1 MSFARKYGISKLRI
15 QKAEEMESRHPKMA
29 GQTPIGTL
37 IGSLPMFLSMVSL
50 AFLLS
55 LPQALIYR
63 FVMREWFSGEEIAF
77 HLFPFIAVPLLMGM
91 LYGPS
96 LTISVGFVVTAF
108 IWAASSFNPC
118 TFIVAMT
125 STIFIAVRAPR
136 LRRNSDVW
144 HLLGNLIFYQV
155 FVAIAV
161 MVAQR
166 YLLSATEITPIYV
179 ITQFVGMF
187 IFAFIGVILALYIF
201 LPIIEKISGRISDYS
216 LMRYTNVGSQLLLRL
231 SREAPGTYAHTLTV
245 ADLAQAAADAIGAD
259 GLLARV
265 GAFYHDV
272 GKLSRPALFMEN
284 QSGKENPHNPLPP
297 SISRMIIAGHVK
309 EGLILAQ
316 GEKLPP
322 AVLRIIATHHG
333 TTNMQWF
340 KLKAEEQA
348 AASPA
353 GIGRN
358 GAATT
363 DGFYR
368 YQGPLP
374 KSREETIVMI
384 ADSVE
389 AASRSLGVPDIKAVS
404 SLVDKIILGKLTD
417 GQFASSEITCHELDI
432 IKGSLVS
439 SVIHHLHSRKAYPPK
454 K

>member
-1 MSFARKYGISKLRI
+1 MKFKEEESQAMNPSFPQLQVI
-15 QKAEEMESRHPKMA
+15 
-29 GQTPIGTL
+29 GQ
-37 IGSLPMFLSMVSL
+37 
-50 AFLLS
+50 
-55 LPQALIYR
+55 
-63 FVMREWFSGEEIAF
+63 F
-77 HLFPFIAVPLLMGM
+77 H
-91 LYGPS
+91 
-96 LTISVGFVVTAF
+96 
-108 IWAASSFNPC
+108 
-118 TFIVAMT
+118 
-125 STIFIAVRAPR
+125 
-136 LRRNSDVW
+136 
-144 HLLGNLIFYQV
+144 GNY
-155 FVAIAV
+155 
-161 MVAQR
+161 
-166 YLLSATEITPIYV
+166 
-179 ITQFVGMF
+179 
-187 IFAFIGVILALYIF
+187 
-201 LPIIEKISGRISDYS
+201 
-216 LMRYTNVGSQLLLRL
+216 
-231 SREAPGTYAHTLTV
+231 
-245 ADLAQAAADAIGAD
+245 
-259 GLLARV
+259 
-265 GAFYHDV
+265 
-272 GKLSRPALFMEN
+272 
-284 QSGKENPHNPLPP
+284 
-297 SISRMIIAGHVK
+297 
-309 EGLILAQ
+309 ILAQ

-384 ADSVE
+384 VDSVE

>member
-1 MSFARKYGISKLRI
+1 MTFAKKYGISKLRI
-15 QKAEEMESRHPKMA
+15 RRAEAMEARRPDDI
-29 GQTPIGTL
+29 GQAPIVSL
-37 IGSLPMFLSMVSL
+37 IGSLPMFLTMVFL
-50 AFLLS
+50 AFLLTVS
-55 LPQALIYR
+55 QVLIYR
-63 FVMREWFSGEEIAF
+63 FVITEFFPGEEVAY
-77 HLFPFIAVPLLMGM
+77 HLFPFIAVPLLLGM
-91 LYGPS
+91 LFGPS

-108 IWAASSFNPC
+108 IWAGSGFNPC

-125 STIFIAVRAPR
+125 STIFLALRAPR
-136 LRRNSDVW
+136 IRRGADVW
-144 HLLGNLIFYQV
+144 HLLGNLVFYQV
-155 FVAIAV
+155 FAAIAV

-166 YLLSATEITPIYV
+166 FLIGDTKITPYYV
-179 ITQFVGMF
+179 ITQFLGMF
-187 IFAFIGVILALYIF
+187 LFALIGTNLAIHIL
-201 LPIIEKISGRISDYS
+201 LPIVEKITKRSSDYS
-216 LMRYTNVGSQLLLRL
+216 LMRYANVGSPLLLRL
-231 SREAPGTYAHTLTV
+231 SREAPGTYAHSLTV
-245 ADLAQAAADAIGAD
+245 ADLSQAAADAIGAD

-272 GKLSRPALFMEN
+272 GKLSKPSLFMEN
-284 QSGKENPHNPLPP
+284 QSGKENPHDPLPP

-309 EGLILAQ
+309 EGIILAQ
-316 GEKLPP
+316 GERLPP

-353 GIGRN
+353 GLGRN
-358 GAATT
+358 STATT

-368 YQGPLP
+368 YPGPLP

-389 AASRSLGVPDIKAVS
+389 AASRSLVAPDIKEVS

-417 GQFASSEITCHELDI
+417 GQFARSAITCKELDK
-432 IKGSLVS
+432 IKGSLVAS
-439 SVIHHLHSRKAYPPK
+439 IVHHLHSRKAYPPK